1 MKLLESVKTMQL
13 ESFRKALMI
22 QMKNRLKPPP
32 RLTVSEWADNFRKL
46 SAESSAEPG
55 SWQTSRAEYQ
65 RGIMD
70 AISDPSIETVVLMMG
85 AQMGKSECLNNVV
98 GYHIAQDPSP
108 ILVVQPT
115 LDMAQTW
122 SKDRLAPMLRDTPA
136 LQGLVKDPR
145 SRDSGNTTL
154 HKSFPGGHVTGCG
167 ANSPASLAS
176 RPIRIVLCDEVD
188 RFPVSAGTE
197 GDPVTL
203 ARKRSATFWNRKIIL
218 VSTPT
223 NKGASRIEQAYEES
237 DKRLYYVPCH
247 DCGHEQTLK
256 WSQVKFDADRPE
268 TAGYACESCGA
279 IWDDASRARA
289 VRRGE
294 WRSTEKF
301 AKTAG
306 FCVSGLYSPWIPLED
321 AVRDFL
327 AARKQPSTLRV
338 WVNTYLAE
346 TWEEDGEGVDDY
358 SLSERAEDWGDI
370 VPADGLILTA
380 GVDVQDDRLEAEIVA
395 WGKEEESWSIAYKT
409 IHGDPSGPIV
419 WRELDEFL
427 YGVYEHEF
435 GEEMVVRATCVDSG
449 GHHTQAVYK
458 YVSTREA
465 KRVFA
470 IKGVGGEG
478 RPMVG
483 KPSKNNIGK
492 IKLFPVGVDTIKAE
506 LFSRFKITE
515 PGPGYCH
522 FPEGRDAEYYK
533 QLTAEKIKIK
543 YHKGFARREFVK
555 IRTRNEALDVRVYAK
570 AALALLNVNLNGL
583 AMKMSHRKEAQVEV
597 KQQKQPVRP
606 KNPSS
611 FVNRWR

>member
-1 MKLLESVKTMQL
+1 
-13 ESFRKALMI
+13 
-22 QMKNRLKPPP
+22 
-32 RLTVSEWADNFRKL
+32 
-46 SAESSAEPG
+46 
-55 SWQTSRAEYQ
+55 
-65 RGIMD
+65 MD

-154 HKSFPGGHVTGCG
+154 HKSFPGGHVTACG

-188 RFPVSAGTE
+188 RFPISAGTE

-203 ARKRSATFWNRKIIL
+203 AKKRSATFWNRKIIL

-223 NKGASRIEQAYEES
+223 NKGASRIEDAFEVS
-237 DKRLYYVPCH
+237 DKRLYYVPCG
-247 DCGHEQTLK
+247 DCGHHQTLK
-256 WSQVKFDADRPE
+256 WSQVKWEGDKPE
-268 TAGYACESCGA
+268 TAAYACEECGSL
-279 IWDDASRARA
+279 WDDATRIRA

-294 WRSTEKF
+294 WRSTASS

-306 FCVSGLYSPWIPLED
+306 FAVSGIYSPWIPLED

-327 AARKQPSTLRV
+327 EVRKQPATLRV

-346 TWEEDGEGVDDY
+346 TWEEDGDQVDDY
-358 SLSERAEDWGDI
+358 SLAERAEDWGDAI
-370 VPADGLILTA
+370 PADGLILTA

-395 WGKEEESWSIAYKT
+395 WGKDEESWSIAYKT
-409 IHGDPSGPIV
+409 IHGDPSGPVV
-419 WRELDEFL
+419 WRDLDEFL
-427 YGVYEHEF
+427 YQVYEHEF
-435 GEEMVVRATCVDSG
+435 GEDMQVRATCIDSG

-458 YVSTREA
+458 YVSTREG
-465 KRVFA
+465 RRIFA

-492 IKLFPVGVDTIKAE
+492 IKLFPVGVDTIKYE

-522 FPEGRDAEYYK
+522 FPEGRDPEYYK
-533 QLTAEKIKIK
+533 QLTAEKIATK

-570 AALALLNVNLNGL
+570 AALALLNVNLNNL
-583 AMKMSHRKEAQVEV
+583 ATKIQHRKTADTEIKKE
-597 KQQKQPVRP
+597 KPIVRP
-606 KNPSS
+606 KNPNS

>member
-1 MKLLESVKTMQL
+1 
-13 ESFRKALMI
+13 
-22 QMKNRLKPPP
+22 
-32 RLTVSEWADNFRKL
+32 
-46 SAESSAEPG
+46 
-55 SWQTSRAEYQ
+55 
-65 RGIMD
+65 MD

-154 HKSFPGGHVTGCG
+154 HKSFPGGHVTACG

-188 RFPVSAGTE
+188 RFPISAGSE

-203 ARKRSATFWNRKIIL
+203 AKKRSATFWNRKIIL

-223 NKGASRIEQAYEES
+223 NKGASRIEDAFEVS
-237 DKRLYYVPCH
+237 DKRLYYVPCG
-247 DCGHEQTLK
+247 DCGHHQTLK
-256 WSQVKFDADRPE
+256 WSQVKWDSDKPE
-268 TAGYACESCGA
+268 TAAYACESCGSL
-279 IWDDASRARA
+279 WDDATRIRA

-294 WRSTEKF
+294 WRATASS

-306 FCVSGLYSPWIPLED
+306 FAVSGIYSPWIPLED

-327 AARKQPSTLRV
+327 EVRKQPATLRV

-346 TWEEDGEGVDDY
+346 TWEEDGDQVDDY
-358 SLSERAEDWGDI
+358 SLSERAEDWGDAI
-370 VPADGLILTA
+370 PADGLVLTA

-395 WGKEEESWSIAYKT
+395 WGKDEESWSIAYKT
-409 IHGDPSGPIV
+409 IHGDPSGPVV
-419 WRELDEFL
+419 WRDLDEFL
-427 YGVYEHEF
+427 YQVYEHEF
-435 GEEMVVRATCVDSG
+435 GEDMQVRATCIDSG

-458 YVSTREA
+458 YVSTREG
-465 KRVFA
+465 RRIFA

-492 IKLFPVGVDTIKAE
+492 IKLFPVGVDTIKYE

-522 FPEGRDAEYYK
+522 FPEGRDPEYYK
-533 QLTAEKIKIK
+533 QLTAEKIATK

-570 AALALLNVNLNGL
+570 AALALLNVNLNNL
-583 AMKMSHRKEAQVEV
+583 ATKIQHRKTADTEIKKE
-597 KQQKQPVRP
+597 KPIVRP
-606 KNPSS
+606 KNPNS

>member
-1 MKLLESVKTMQL
+1 
-13 ESFRKALMI
+13 
-22 QMKNRLKPPP
+22 
-32 RLTVSEWADNFRKL
+32 
-46 SAESSAEPG
+46 
-55 SWQTSRAEYQ
+55 
-65 RGIMD
+65 MD
-70 AISDPSIETVVLMMG
+70 AISDPTIETVVLMMG

-154 HKSFPGGHVTGCG
+154 HKSFPGGHVTACG

-176 RPIRIVLCDEVD
+176 RPIRVVLCDEVD
-188 RFPVSAGTE
+188 RFPISAGSE

-203 ARKRSATFWNRKIIL
+203 AKKRAATFWNRKIIL

-223 NKGASRIEQAYEES
+223 NKGASRIEAAYEES
-237 DKRLYYVPCH
+237 DKRLYYVPCG
-247 DCGHEQTLK
+247 DCGHHQTLK
-256 WSQVKFDADRPE
+256 WSQVKWEADKPE
-268 TAGYACESCGA
+268 TASYACEECGSL
-279 IWDDASRARA
+279 WDDATRVRA

-294 WRSTEKF
+294 WRSTAKS

-306 FCVSGLYSPWIPLED
+306 FSVSGIYSPWIPLED

-327 AARKQPSTLRV
+327 EVRKQPATLRV

-346 TWEEDGEGVDDY
+346 TWEEDGEQVDDY
-358 SLSERAEDWGDI
+358 SLAERAEDWGDV
-370 VPADGLILTA
+370 VPSDGLILTA

-395 WGKEEESWSIAYKT
+395 WGKDEESWSIAYKT
-409 IHGDPSGPIV
+409 IHGDPSGPTV
-419 WRELDEFL
+419 WRDLDEFL
-427 YGVYEHEF
+427 YQVYEHEY
-435 GEEMVVRATCVDSG
+435 GEDMIVRATCIDSG

-458 YVSTREA
+458 YVSTRES
-465 KRVFA
+465 KRIFA

-478 RPMVG
+478 KPMVG

-492 IKLFPVGVDTIKAE
+492 IKLFPVGVDTIKYE

-522 FPEGRDAEYYK
+522 FPEGRDPEYYK
-533 QLTAEKIKIK
+533 QLTAEKIATK
-543 YHKGFARREFVK
+543 YHKGFSRREFVK

-570 AALALLNVNLNGL
+570 AALALLNVNLNNL
-583 AMKMSHRKEAQVEV
+583 AVKTQHRKEAEKAV
-597 KQQKQPVRP
+597 KQEKPFVRP

>member
-1 MKLLESVKTMQL
+1 M
-13 ESFRKALMI
+13 RK
-22 QMKNRLKPPP
+22 RLKPPP
-32 RLTVSEWADNFRKL
+32 RLTVSEWADQYRKL

-55 SWQTSRAEYQ
+55 SWKTSRAEYQ

-188 RFPVSAGTE
+188 RFPISAGTE

-223 NKGASRIEQAYEES
+223 NKGASRIEQAFEES

-256 WSQVKFDADRPE
+256 WSQVQFESDRPE
-268 TAGYACESCGA
+268 TAGYACESCGS
-279 IWDDASRARA
+279 IWDDAGRARA

-294 WRSTEKF
+294 WRATDKF

-395 WGKEEESWSIAYKT
+395 WGKDEESWSIAYKT
-409 IHGDPSGPIV
+409 IHGDPSGPVV
-419 WRELDEFL
+419 WRDLDEFL
-427 YGVYEHEF
+427 YGVYEHEY
-435 GEEMVVRATCVDSG
+435 GEEMVVRATCIDSG

-465 KRVFA
+465 KRIFA

-478 RPMVG
+478 KPMIG

-492 IKLFPVGVDTIKAE
+492 IKLFPVGVDTVKSE

-522 FPEGRDAEYYK
+522 FPEGRDPEYYK
-533 QLTAEKIKIK
+533 QLTAEKVKIK

-583 AMKMSHRKEAQVEV
+583 AVKMTHRKEADQVIKE
-597 KQQKQPVRP
+597 QKPIIRQ
-606 KNPSS
+606 KNPNS

>member
-1 MKLLESVKTMQL
+1 MKK
-13 ESFRKALMI
+13 
-22 QMKNRLKPPP
+22 RLKPPP
-32 RLTVSEWADNFRKL
+32 KLTVSEWSDQFRKL
-46 SAESSAEPG
+46 SPESSAEPG
-55 SWQTSRAEYQ
+55 SWNTSRAEYQ

-70 AISDPSIETVVLMMG
+70 AISDPTIETVVLMMG

-154 HKSFPGGHVTGCG
+154 HKSFPGGHVTACG

-176 RPIRIVLCDEVD
+176 RPIRVVLCDEVD
-188 RFPVSAGTE
+188 RFPISAGSE

-203 ARKRSATFWNRKIIL
+203 AKKRAATFWNRKIIL

-223 NKGASRIEQAYEES
+223 NKGASRIETAYEES
-237 DKRLYYVPCH
+237 DKRLYYVPCG
-247 DCGHEQTLK
+247 DCGHHQTLK
-256 WSQVKFDADRPE
+256 WSQVKWEADKPE
-268 TAGYACESCGA
+268 TASYACEECGSL
-279 IWDDASRARA
+279 WDDATRVRA

-294 WRSTEKF
+294 WRSTAKS

-306 FCVSGLYSPWIPLED
+306 FSVSGIYSPWIPLED

-327 AARKQPSTLRV
+327 EVRKQPATLRV

-346 TWEEDGEGVDDY
+346 TWEEDGEQVDDY
-358 SLSERAEDWGDI
+358 SLAERAEDWGDI
-370 VPADGLILTA
+370 VPSDGLILTA

-395 WGKEEESWSIAYKT
+395 WGKDEESWSIAYKT
-409 IHGDPSGPIV
+409 IHGDPSGPTV
-419 WRELDEFL
+419 WRDLDEFL
-427 YGVYEHEF
+427 YQVYEHEY
-435 GEEMVVRATCVDSG
+435 GEDMIVRATCIDSG

-458 YVSTREA
+458 YVSTRES
-465 KRVFA
+465 KRIFA

-478 RPMVG
+478 KPMVG

-492 IKLFPVGVDTIKAE
+492 IKLFPVGVDTIKYE

-522 FPEGRDAEYYK
+522 FPEGREPEYYK
-533 QLTAEKIKIK
+533 QLTAEKIATK

-570 AALALLNVNLNGL
+570 AALALLNVNLNNL
-583 AMKMSHRKEAQVEV
+583 AVKTQHRKEAEQAV
-597 KQQKQPVRP
+597 KQEKPFVRP

>member
-1 MKLLESVKTMQL
+1 
-13 ESFRKALMI
+13 MI
-22 QMKNRLKPPP
+22 QMKKRLKPPP
-32 RLTVSEWADNFRKL
+32 KLTVSEWADQFRKL
-46 SAESSAEPG
+46 SPESSAEPG
-55 SWQTSRAEYQ
+55 TWQTSRAEYQ

-70 AISDPSIETVVLMMG
+70 AISDPAIETVVLMMG

-188 RFPVSAGTE
+188 RFPVSAGSE

-256 WSQVKFDADRPE
+256 WSQVQFDADRPE
-268 TAGYACESCGA
+268 TAGYACESCGS

-294 WRSTEKF
+294 WRATEKF
-301 AKTAG
+301 SKTAG

-358 SLSERAEDWGDI
+358 SLSERAEDWGDV

-435 GEEMVVRATCVDSG
+435 GEEMVVRATCIDSG

-492 IKLFPVGVDTIKAE
+492 IKLFPVGVDTVKAE

-522 FPEGRDAEYYK
+522 FPEGRDPEYYK

-570 AALALLNVNLNGL
+570 AALALLNVNLSGL
-583 AMKMSHRKEAQVEV
+583 AMKMTHRKEAQKVV
-597 KQQKQPVRP
+597 KEQKPIQRT
-606 KNPSS
+606 KNLGS

>member
-1 MKLLESVKTMQL
+1 M
-13 ESFRKALMI
+13 MI
-22 QMKNRLKPPP
+22 QMKKRLKPPP

-70 AISDPSIETVVLMMG
+70 AISDPAIETVVLMMG

-188 RFPVSAGTE
+188 RFPVSAGSE

-268 TAGYACESCGA
+268 SAGYACESCGA

-327 AARKQPSTLRV
+327 SARKQPATLRV

-478 RPMVG
+478 KPMVG

-492 IKLFPVGVDTIKAE
+492 IKLFPVGVDTIKYE

-522 FPEGRDAEYYK
+522 FPEGRDPEYYK
-533 QLTAEKIKIK
+533 QLTAEKIATK

-583 AMKMSHRKEAQVEV
+583 AMKMSHRKEAHVEV
-597 KQQKQPVRP
+597 KQQKPPVRA

>member
-1 MKLLESVKTMQL
+1 M
-13 ESFRKALMI
+13 RK
-22 QMKNRLKPPP
+22 RLKPPP
-32 RLTVSEWADNFRKL
+32 RLTVSEWADTFRKL
-46 SAESSAEPG
+46 SPEASAEPG
-55 SWQTSRAEYQ
+55 SWKTSRAEYQ

-70 AISDPSIETVVLMMG
+70 AISDPAIETVVLMMG

-188 RFPVSAGTE
+188 RFPVSAGSE

-237 DKRLYYVPCH
+237 DKRLYYVSCH

-256 WSQVKFDADRPE
+256 WSQVQFDADRPE
-268 TAGYACESCGA
+268 TAGYACESCGS

-289 VRRGE
+289 VRRGQ
-294 WRSTEKF
+294 WRATEKF
-301 AKTAG
+301 SKTAG

-358 SLSERAEDWGDI
+358 SLSERAEDWGDV

-419 WRELDEFL
+419 WRELDEFI

-435 GEEMVVRATCVDSG
+435 GEEMAVRATCVDSG

-492 IKLFPVGVDTIKAE
+492 IKLFPVGVDTVKAE

-515 PGPGYCH
+515 HGPGYCH
-522 FPEGRDAEYYK
+522 FPEGRDPEYYK

-583 AMKMSHRKEAQVEV
+583 AMKMSHRKEAQEV
-597 KQQKQPVRP
+597 VKEQKPVQRQ
-606 KNPSS
+606 KNMGS

>member
-1 MKLLESVKTMQL
+1 MKK
-13 ESFRKALMI
+13 
-22 QMKNRLKPPP
+22 RLKPPP
-32 RLTVSEWADNFRKL
+32 RLTVSEWADTFRKL
-46 SAESSAEPG
+46 SPEASAEPG
-55 SWQTSRAEYQ
+55 SWKTSRAEYQ

-70 AISDPSIETVVLMMG
+70 AISDPAIETVVLMMG

-188 RFPVSAGTE
+188 RFPVSAGSE

-256 WSQVKFDADRPE
+256 WSQVQFDADRPE
-268 TAGYACESCGA
+268 SAGYACESCGS

-294 WRSTEKF
+294 WRATEKF
-301 AKTAG
+301 SKTAG

-358 SLSERAEDWGDI
+358 SLSERAEDWGDV

-419 WRELDEFL
+419 WRELDEFI

-435 GEEMVVRATCVDSG
+435 GEEMVVRATCIDSG

-492 IKLFPVGVDTIKAE
+492 IKLFPVGVDTVKAE

-522 FPEGRDAEYYK
+522 FPEGRDPEYYK

-583 AMKMSHRKEAQVEV
+583 AMKMTHRKEAQEV
-597 KQQKQPVRP
+597 VKEQKPIQRP
-606 KNPSS
+606 KNMGS

>member
-1 MKLLESVKTMQL
+1 M
-13 ESFRKALMI
+13 RK
-22 QMKNRLKPPP
+22 RLKPPP
-32 RLTVSEWADNFRKL
+32 RLTVSEWADTFRKL
-46 SAESSAEPG
+46 SPEASAEPG
-55 SWQTSRAEYQ
+55 SWKTSRAEYQ

-70 AISDPSIETVVLMMG
+70 AISDPAIETVVLMMG

-188 RFPVSAGTE
+188 RFPVSAGSE

-237 DKRLYYVPCH
+237 DKRLYYVSCH

-256 WSQVKFDADRPE
+256 WSQVQFDAERPE
-268 TAGYACESCGA
+268 TAGYACESCGS

-289 VRRGE
+289 VRRGQ
-294 WRSTEKF
+294 WRATEKF
-301 AKTAG
+301 SKTAG

-358 SLSERAEDWGDI
+358 SLSERAEDWGDV

-419 WRELDEFL
+419 WRELDEFI

-435 GEEMVVRATCVDSG
+435 GEEMAVRATCIDSG

-492 IKLFPVGVDTIKAE
+492 IKLFPVGVDTVKAE

-515 PGPGYCH
+515 HGPGYCH
-522 FPEGRDAEYYK
+522 FPEGRDPEYYK

-583 AMKMSHRKEAQVEV
+583 AMKMSHRKEAQEV
-597 KQQKQPVRP
+597 VKEQKPVQRQ
-606 KNPSS
+606 KNMGS

>member
-1 MKLLESVKTMQL
+1 MMDA
-13 ESFRKALMI
+13 F
-22 QMKNRLKPPP
+22 NDP
-32 RLTVSEWADNFRKL
+32 TVREVVIM
-46 SAESSAEPG
+46 SSA
-55 SWQTSRAEYQ
+55 Q
-65 RGIMD
+65 I
-70 AISDPSIETVVLMMG
+70 
-85 AQMGKSECLNNVV
+85 GKTEIVNNLV
-98 GYHIAQDPSP
+98 GYHVSQDPSP

-122 SKDRLAPMLRDTPA
+122 SKDRLAPMLRDTPS
-136 LQGLVKDPR
+136 LSSLVRDPR

-154 HKSFPGGHVTGCG
+154 HKVFPGGHITACG
-167 ANSPASLAS
+167 ANSPSSLAS
-176 RPIRIVLCDEVD
+176 RPIRVVLCDEVD
-188 RFPVSAGTE
+188 RYPVSAGSE
-197 GDPVTL
+197 GDPVSL
-203 ARKRSATFWNRKIIL
+203 AKKRAATFWNRKILL

-223 NKGASRIEQAYEES
+223 NKGSSRIEMSYLES
-237 DKRLYYVPCH
+237 DQRKFFVPCQH
-247 DCGHEQTLK
+247 CGHEQVMQWSNVK
-256 WSQVKFDADRPE
+256 WEAEKPE
-268 TAGYACESCGA
+268 TAKYICDDCGA
-279 IWDDASRARA
+279 
-289 VRRGE
+289 E
-294 WRSTEKF
+294 WSEAERLRSIKHGKWVATAEFKGV
-301 AKTAG
+301 AG
-306 FCVSGLYSPWIPLED
+306 FHLSAMYSPWTPLAD
-321 AVRDFL
+321 GVRDFIE
-327 AARKQPSTLRV
+327 AKKQPATLRV
-338 WVNTYLAE
+338 WINTYLGE
-346 TWEEDGEGVDDY
+346 TWEEEGEQVDGYD
-358 SLSERAEDWGDI
+358 LERRSEDWGDI

-435 GEEMVVRATCVDSG
+435 GEEMVVRATCIDSG

-478 RPMVG
+478 KPMVG

-492 IKLFPVGVDTIKAE
+492 IKLFPVGVDTIKYE
-506 LFSRFKITE
+506 LFSRFRITE

-522 FPEGRDAEYYK
+522 FPEGRDPEYYK
-533 QLTAEKIKIK
+533 QLTAEKIATK

-606 KNPSS
+606 KNHSS

>member
-1 MKLLESVKTMQL
+1 M
-13 ESFRKALMI
+13 RK
-22 QMKNRLKPPP
+22 RLKPPP
-32 RLTVSEWADNFRKL
+32 KLTVSEWADEYRKL
-46 SAESSAEPG
+46 SPESSAEPG
-55 SWQTSRAEYQ
+55 SWNTSRAEYQ

-154 HKSFPGGHVTGCG
+154 HKSFPGGHVTACG

-176 RPIRIVLCDEVD
+176 RPIRVVLCDEVD

-203 ARKRSATFWNRKIIL
+203 AKKRSATFWNRKIIL

-223 NKGASRIEQAYEES
+223 NKGASRIESSFEES
-237 DKRLYYVPCH
+237 DKRFYYVPCG

-256 WSQVKFDADRPE
+256 WSQVKWDEDKPE
-268 TAGYACESCGA
+268 SAHYVCEECGSV
-279 IWDDASRARA
+279 WDDSARVRA
-289 VRRGE
+289 VRRGK
-294 WRSTEKF
+294 WVASGKST
-301 AKTAG
+301 KTAG
-306 FCVSGLYSPWIPLED
+306 FTVSGLYSPWIPLSD
-321 AVRDFL
+321 AVHDFL
-327 AARKQPSTLRV
+327 EVRKQPATLRV

-346 TWEEDGEGVDDY
+346 TWEEGGDQVDDY
-358 SLSERAEDWGDI
+358 SLAERAEDYGDVI
-370 VPADGLILTA
+370 PEDGLILTA
-380 GVDVQDDRLEAEIVA
+380 GVDVQDDRLEAEVVA
-395 WGKEEESWSIAYKT
+395 WGRDQESWSIAYKT
-409 IHGDPSGPIV
+409 IHGDPSGPLV

-427 YGVYEHEF
+427 LQPYEHET
-435 GEEMVVRATCVDSG
+435 GDEMIVRATCIDSG
-449 GHHTQAVYK
+449 GHHTQSVYR
-458 YVSTREA
+458 YASTREG
-465 KRVFA
+465 KRIFA

-478 RPMVG
+478 KPMVG

-492 IKLFPVGVDTIKAE
+492 IKLFPVGVDTIKLE
-506 LFSRFKITE
+506 LFSRFRITE

-522 FPEGRDAEYYK
+522 FPEGRDQEYYK
-533 QLTAEKIKIK
+533 QLTAEKIVTK
-543 YHKGFARREFVK
+543 YHKGFSKREFVK
-555 IRTRNEALDVRVYAK
+555 IRTRNEALDVRVYAT
-570 AALALLNVNLNGL
+570 AALALLNVNLNSL
-583 AMKMSHRKEAQVEV
+583 SIKSRRKAVSEEENQD
-597 KQQKQPVRP
+597 KKPTQRP
-606 KNPSS
+606 RNLNS

>member
-1 MKLLESVKTMQL
+1 MTQIKK
-13 ESFRKALMI
+13 
-22 QMKNRLKPPP
+22 RLKPPP
-32 RLTVSEWADNFRKL
+32 KLTVSEWADNYRKL
-46 SAESSAEPG
+46 SPESSAEPG
-55 SWQTSRAEYQ
+55 SWSTARAEYQ

-70 AISDPSIETVVLMMG
+70 AISDPSVETVVLMMG
-85 AQMGKSECLNNVV
+85 AQMGKSEAINNVV

-136 LQGLVKDPR
+136 LAGLVKDPR

-154 HKSFPGGHVTGCG
+154 HKVFPGGHVTACG

-176 RPIRIVLCDEVD
+176 RPIRVVLCDEVD
-188 RFPVSAGTE
+188 RYPVSAGSE

-203 ARKRSATFWNRKIIL
+203 AKKRSATFWNKKIIL

-223 NKGASRIEQAYEES
+223 NKGASRIETAFEES
-237 DKRLYYVPCH
+237 DKRFYYVPCPE
-247 DCGHEQTLK
+247 CGEHQLLK
-256 WSQVKFDADRPE
+256 WGNVNWEADKPD
-268 TAGYACESCGA
+268 TAKYTCEHCGSL
-279 IWDDASRARA
+279 WDDSMRARA

-294 WRSTEKF
+294 WRASGRLS
-301 AKTAG
+301 KTAG
-306 FCVSGLYSPWIPLED
+306 FCISGIYSPWIQLED

-327 AARKQPSTLRV
+327 EARKQPATLRV

-346 TWEEDGEGVDDY
+346 TWEEEGDQIDDY
-358 SLSERAEDWGDI
+358 DLANRAEDWGDV

-395 WGKEEESWSIAYKT
+395 WGKDEESWSIAYKT
-409 IHGDPSGPIV
+409 IHGDPSGPVV
-419 WRELDEFL
+419 WRDLDEFL
-427 YGVYEHEF
+427 YQVFEHEY
-435 GEEMVVRATCVDSG
+435 GEDMIVRATCIDSG

-458 YVSTREA
+458 YTHQREA
-465 KRVFA
+465 KRIFA

-478 RPMVG
+478 KPVVG

-492 IKLFPVGVDTIKAE
+492 VKLFPVGVDTIKHE
-506 LFSRFKITE
+506 LFSRFKIKE
-515 PGPGYCH
+515 HGPGYCH
-522 FPEGRDAEYYK
+522 FPEGRDQEYYK
-533 QLTAEKIKIK
+533 QLTAEKIATK

-570 AALALLNVNLNGL
+570 AALALLNVNLNNL
-583 AMKMSHRKEAQVEV
+583 ATRIQHRKAADQEV
-597 KQQKQPVRP
+597 KKEKPIARP
-606 KNPSS
+606 KNPNS

>member
-1 MKLLESVKTMQL
+1 M
-13 ESFRKALMI
+13 MI
-22 QMKNRLKPPP
+22 QMKKRLKPPP

-70 AISDPSIETVVLMMG
+70 AISDPAIETVVLMMG

-188 RFPVSAGTE
+188 RFPVSAGSE

-268 TAGYACESCGA
+268 SAGYACESCGA

-327 AARKQPSTLRV
+327 AARKQPATLRV

-478 RPMVG
+478 KPMVG

-492 IKLFPVGVDTIKAE
+492 IKLFPVGVDTIKYE

-522 FPEGRDAEYYK
+522 FPEGRDPEYYK
-533 QLTAEKIKIK
+533 QLTAEKIATK

-583 AMKMSHRKEAQVEV
+583 AMKMSHRKEAHVEV
-597 KQQKQPVRP
+597 KQQKPPVRA

>member
-1 MKLLESVKTMQL
+1 M
-13 ESFRKALMI
+13 MI
-22 QMKNRLKPPP
+22 QMKKRLKPPP

-70 AISDPSIETVVLMMG
+70 AISDPAIETVVLMMG

-188 RFPVSAGTE
+188 RFPVSAGSE

-268 TAGYACESCGA
+268 SAGYACESCGA

-327 AARKQPSTLRV
+327 AARKQPATLRV

-358 SLSERAEDWGDI
+358 SLSERAEDWGDV

-478 RPMVG
+478 KPMVG

-492 IKLFPVGVDTIKAE
+492 IKLFPVGVDTIKYE

-522 FPEGRDAEYYK
+522 FPEGRDPEYYK
-533 QLTAEKIKIK
+533 QLTAEKIATK

-583 AMKMSHRKEAQVEV
+583 AMKMSHRKEAHVEV
-597 KQQKQPVRP
+597 KQQKPPVRA

>member
-1 MKLLESVKTMQL
+1 
-13 ESFRKALMI
+13 
-22 QMKNRLKPPP
+22 
-32 RLTVSEWADNFRKL
+32 
-46 SAESSAEPG
+46 
-55 SWQTSRAEYQ
+55 
-65 RGIMD
+65 MD

-154 HKSFPGGHVTGCG
+154 HKSFPGGHVTACG

-176 RPIRIVLCDEVD
+176 RPIRVVLCDEVD
-188 RFPVSAGTE
+188 RFPISAGTE

-203 ARKRSATFWNRKIIL
+203 AKKRSATFWNRKIIL

-223 NKGASRIEQAYEES
+223 NKGASRIEDAFEVS
-237 DKRLYYVPCH
+237 DKRLYYVPCG
-247 DCGHEQTLK
+247 DCGHHQTLK
-256 WSQVKFDADRPE
+256 WSQVKWEADKPD
-268 TAGYACESCGA
+268 TAAYACEECGSL
-279 IWDDASRARA
+279 WDDATRIRS

-294 WRSTEKF
+294 WRSTASS

-306 FCVSGLYSPWIPLED
+306 FAVSGIYSPWIPLED

-327 AARKQPSTLRV
+327 EVRKQPATLRV

-346 TWEEDGEGVDDY
+346 TWEEDGDQVDDY
-358 SLSERAEDWGDI
+358 SLSERAEDWGDAI
-370 VPADGLILTA
+370 PADGLVLTA

-395 WGKEEESWSIAYKT
+395 WGKDEESWSIAYKT
-409 IHGDPSGPIV
+409 IHGDPSGPVV
-419 WRELDEFL
+419 WRDLDEFL
-427 YGVYEHEF
+427 YQVFEHEF
-435 GEEMVVRATCVDSG
+435 GEDMHVRATCIDSG
-449 GHHTQAVYK
+449 GHHTQSVYK
-458 YVSTREA
+458 YVSTREG
-465 KRVFA
+465 RRIFA

-478 RPMVG
+478 KPMVG

-492 IKLFPVGVDTIKAE
+492 IKLFPVGVDTIKYE

-522 FPEGRDAEYYK
+522 FPEGRDPEYYK
-533 QLTAEKIKIK
+533 QLTAEKIATK

-570 AALALLNVNLNGL
+570 AALALLNVNLNNL
-583 AMKMSHRKEAQVEV
+583 ATKIQHRKTADTEIKKE
-597 KQQKQPVRP
+597 KPIVRP
-606 KNPSS
+606 KNPNS